1 MIATLSQG
9 QCTRLCNIKS
19 ISVVPRLSAP
29 SSRLLQLA
37 SRSTAIGS
45 EAVLAEQQKRELETA
60 ARRQAYEAQA
70 AVQEVAEKTGQSWWE
85 IDCPANM
92 VNVQSLAE
100 LKTLVEAESTS
111 NKLVVV
117 NFFAPECY
125 ACKSLQPKL
134 RQIARDNP
142 DALFLKVNGL
152 VGDLMEYVEAME
164 ITRIPYFHFYKNN
177 KRVAEFSANMRPEKL
192 AMLRAEIAAHKE
204 QPMDQADVTEYQVLE
219 A

>member
-1 MIATLSQG
+1 MIATLSRG
-9 QCTRLCNIKS
+9 QCINVCRKTSTS
-19 ISVVPRLSAP
+19 IVPRCTSIY
-29 SSRLLQLA
+29 SRPVVLA
-37 SRSTAIGS
+37 SRSTALGS
-45 EAVLAEQQKRELETA
+45 EAVLAEQAKRELETV

-70 AVQEVAEKTGQSWWE
+70 AAQQAAEKCGLSWWE
-85 IDCPANM
+85 VDCPANM

-100 LKTLVEAESTS
+100 LQALVEAETTS

-192 AMLRAEIAAHKE
+192 ALLRAEIAAHKE
-204 QPMDQADVTEYQVLE
+204 QPMEQADAPQYQMLE

>member
-1 MIATLSQG
+1 MIAARSRG
-9 QCTRLCNIKS
+9 QCIKLSDNSDKVVSFKLSTSHVRRLT
-19 ISVVPRLSAP
+19 V
-29 SSRLLQLA
+29 A
-37 SRSTAIGS
+37 SQSTLGDN
-45 EAVLAEQQKRELETA
+45 AVLAEQQKRELETA
-60 ARRQAYEAQA
+60 VRRQSYEAQA
-70 AVQEVAEKTGQSWWE
+70 AVVQAAQSSGLPWWQ
-85 IDCPANM
+85 IDCPDNM

-100 LKTLVEAESTS
+100 LRQLVEAERTS
-111 NKLVVV
+111 QRLVVV

-164 ITRIPYFHFYKNN
+164 ITRIPYFHLYKNN

-192 AMLRAEIAAHKE
+192 ALLRAEIAAHKE
-204 QPMDQADVTEYQVLE
+204 QSMAQADATPYQVLE

>member
-1 MIATLSQG
+1 MHVI
-9 QCTRLCNIKS
+9 CR
-19 ISVVPRLSAP
+19 
-29 SSRLLQLA
+29 
-37 SRSTAIGS
+37 
-45 EAVLAEQQKRELETA
+45 
-60 ARRQAYEAQA
+60 
-70 AVQEVAEKTGQSWWE
+70 WE
-85 IDCPANM
+85 IDCPDNM

-100 LKTLVEAESTS
+100 LQQLVEAEQSS
-111 NKLVVV
+111 GKLVVV

-192 AMLRAEIAAHKE
+192 ALLRAEIAAHKE
-204 QPMDQADVTEYQVLE
+204 QVMEQADTSQYQTLE

>member
-1 MIATLSQG
+1 
-9 QCTRLCNIKS
+9 
-19 ISVVPRLSAP
+19 V
-29 SSRLLQLA
+29 A
-37 SRSTAIGS
+37 SRSTALGS
-45 EAVLAEQQKRELETA
+45 DAVLAEQTKRDIETA

-70 AVQEVAEKTGQSWWE
+70 AAQKAAEKSGVAWWE
-85 IDCPANM
+85 VDCPGNM
-92 VNVQSLAE
+92 INVQSLEE
-100 LKTLVEAESTS
+100 LKTLVEAETTT

-152 VGDLMEYVEAME
+152 VGDLMEYIEAME

-192 AMLRAEIAAHKE
+192 ALLRAEIAAHKE
-204 QPMDQADVTEYQVLE
+204 QSMQQADTHEYQVLE